1 MKHVITAG
9 QVLLI
14 VFLFSPVATAEWSN
28 CIGCHSGAI
37 AAGEKA
43 MKEKFQTIDAFV
55 NAAMA
60 SKNPLM
66 EEIKEHK
73 EIIEAAAKDLD
84 LKDAHAPKK

>member
-9 QVLLI
+9 LVLLI
-14 VFLFSPVATAEWSN
+14 IFLFSPVATAEWSN
-28 CIGCHSGAI
+28 CIGCHSGTI

-73 EIIEAAAKDLD
+73 EIIEAAAKDLG
-84 LKDAHAPKK
+84 LKDAQASKK